1 VLGVFD
7 ASSEGPVLFVILGV
21 RTLGAHA
28 RSPAHDRFAVVT
40 NFRLLTHAI
49 IALALAGGLAS
60 RAAAQQL
67 SSGIDTANFDH
78 SVRPQDDF
86 YRYVNGGWLKTAQI
100 PADASSWGAFQ
111 ELRENSRNAL
121 HQLFEEASSSKA
133 KPRSPERQVGDLYAS
148 YMDSARVEQLGIKP
162 LAPELEA
169 IASLRSPAKL
179 PSAFAHFARLGV
191 NGPMGV
197 FVSADAKHSN
207 ENILQITQTGL
218 GLPDRD
224 YYLKQDAKMASA
236 RAAYVSYITQMLT
249 LAKQPDPEGAANR
262 ILALETEIATPQW
275 ERARTRDRNA
285 TYNKM
290 SLSELAAMTPSF
302 NWKSYLSAAGLS
314 KASDVVVR
322 QPDYIKSMDAI
333 LAKTPVSTWRE
344 YLTFHLLDAFAGVL
358 PAAFV
363 QANFVFHGKTLNGQ
377 QELAARWK
385 RAVDGTN
392 SNLGEA
398 AGTLYIA
405 KYFKPEAKAR
415 MDALVKNIINA
426 YRVGIDSLEWM
437 SPETKAQAKE
447 KLAHFKVK
455 IGAPDKPRDY
465 SSLTIKRD
473 DLFGNELRSREFEYE
488 DMASRLGKPVDKG
501 RWGMTAPTVNAQYN
515 SIANDITFPAGILQ
529 PPFFNVNADDAVN
542 YGAIGA
548 VIGHEI
554 CHGFDDQGR
563 KSDGEGNL
571 RDWWTGADAT
581 AYEARTSKLGA
592 EYDAINPIDDLHIN
606 GKLTMG
612 ENIGDL
618 SGLAQA
624 YRAYH
629 ISLNGKEAP
638 VIDGLTGDQRF
649 FMGFAQIWR
658 GKIRDD
664 ALRQQLLTNPHSPGD
679 YRAKVPLINNDEFES
694 TFKVQPGDKMYLPP
708 DERVKIW

>member
-1 VLGVFD
+1 VTQRTSALIKFIAVAALLSGTLVST
-7 ASSEGPVLFVILGV
+7 AS
-21 RTLGAHA
+21 AQ
-28 RSPAHDRFAVVT
+28 
-40 NFRLLTHAI
+40 
-49 IALALAGGLAS
+49 LA
-60 RAAAQQL
+60 
-67 SSGIDTANFDH
+67 SGIDTSNFDH

-86 YRYVNGGWLKTAQI
+86 YRYVNGGWLKRAQI

-111 ELRENSRNAL
+111 ELRENSRNAE
-121 HQLFEEASSSKA
+121 HQLFEDASKA
-133 KPRSPERQVGDLYAS
+133 NAPAGSPELKVGHLYAS
-148 YMDSARVEQLGIKP
+148 YMDSARVEKLGVAP
-162 LAPELEA
+162 LEPM
-169 IASLRSPAKL
+169 LRSISYLKVNSQLPAV
-179 PSAFAHFARLGV
+179 FAHFAKLGV
-191 NGPMGV
+191 PGPVGV
-197 FVSADAKHSN
+197 FVGADQKHST
-207 ENILQITQTGL
+207 ENILQVTQSGL
-218 GLPDRD
+218 GMPDRD
-224 YYLKQDAKMASA
+224 YYLKQDAKMVSA
-236 RAAYVSYITQMLT
+236 RAAYVAYITKLLT
-249 LAKQPDPEGAANR
+249 LAKQPDPAGAANR
-262 ILALETEIATPQW
+262 ILALETQIATPQW
-275 ERARTRDRNA
+275 ERARNRDRDA

-290 SLSELAAMTPSF
+290 TVSELAAMTPSY
-302 NWKSYLSAAGLS
+302 NWTRYLEQAGLG

-322 QPDYIKSMDAI
+322 QPDYVKALDPIFAS
-333 LAKTPVSTWRE
+333 TPLSTWRE
-344 YLTFHLLDAFAGVL
+344 YLTFHMIDDFADVL
-358 PAAFV
+358 PAPFV
-363 QANFVFHGKTLNGQ
+363 QANFEFRGHTLSGA
-377 QELAARWK
+377 QELAVRWK

-392 SNLGEA
+392 ETLGEA
-398 AGTLYIA
+398 AGTLYIQ

-415 MDALVKNIINA
+415 MDALVKNLINA
-426 YRVGIDSLEWM
+426 YSVGIDSLEWM

-465 SSLTIKRD
+465 STLVIKRD
-473 DLFGNELRSREFEYE
+473 DLFGNKVRSRQFQYA
-488 DMASRLGKPVDKG
+488 DVAGRLGKPVDNS

-515 SIANDITFPAGILQ
+515 ATANDITFPAGILQ

-554 CHGFDDQGR
+554 GHGFDDQGR

-571 RDWWTGADAT
+571 RDWWTADDAK
-581 AYEARTSKLGA
+581 AYQARTTKLGA

-624 YRAYH
+624 YRAYR

-649 FMGFAQIWR
+649 FIGFAQIWR

-679 YRAKVPLINNDEFES
+679 YRAMVPLVNNDAFE
-694 TFKVQPGDKMYLPP
+694 TTYNVQPGDKMYLAPA
-708 DERVKIW
+708 DRVKIW

>member
-1 VLGVFD
+1 MLQQTRQL
-7 ASSEGPVLFVILGV
+7 AQSLATAAIL
-21 RTLGAHA
+21 TAA
-28 RSPAHDRFAVVT
+28 
-40 NFRLLTHAI
+40 
-49 IALALAGGLAS
+49 IALPA
-60 RAAAQQL
+60 RAQQL
-67 SSGIDTANFDH
+67 SSGIDTTTFDR

-111 ELRENSRNAL
+111 ELRENSRNAE
-121 HQLFEEASSSKA
+121 HELFESASKA
-133 KPRSPERQVGDLYAS
+133 SGPAGSPERKVGDLYS
-148 YMDSARVEQLGIKP
+148 SFMDTARVDKLGAAP
-162 LAPELEA
+162 LAPELKSIGA
-169 IASLRSPAKL
+169 LKSSAQLPAT
-179 PSAFAHFARLGV
+179 FAHFARLGI
-191 NGPMGV
+191 NGPVGV
-197 FVSADAKHSN
+197 FVGADGKHST
-207 ENILQITQTGL
+207 ENIVQLSQSGL
-218 GLPDRD
+218 GMPDRD
-224 YYLKQDAKMASA
+224 YYLKDDPKMASA
-236 RAAYVSYITQMLT
+236 RAAYVAYITQMLT
-249 LAKQPDPEGAANR
+249 LAKQPDPAGAATR
-262 ILALETEIATPQW
+262 ILALETRLATPQW
-275 ERARTRDRNA
+275 ERARNRDRDA

-290 SLSELAAMTPSF
+290 TVAELAATTPSYS
-302 NWKSYLSAAGLS
+302 WKSYLDAAGLS
-314 KASDVVVR
+314 KATDVVVR
-322 QPDYIKSMDAI
+322 QPDYVKALDPIFTS
-333 LAKTPVSTWRE
+333 TPASTWRE
-344 YLTFHLLDAFAGVL
+344 YLTFKLIDNYADVL
-358 PAAFV
+358 ASPFV
-363 QANFVFHGKTLNGQ
+363 QARFAFRGKTLNGQ

-385 RAVDGTN
+385 QAVDGTN
-392 SNLGEA
+392 GTLGEA

-426 YRVGIDSLEWM
+426 YNVGIDSLEWM
-437 SPETKAQAKE
+437 SPETKAQAKD

-465 SSLTIKRD
+465 SALVIKRD
-473 DLFGNELRSREFEYE
+473 DLFGNEMRSNEFEYA
-488 DMASRLGKPVDKG
+488 DMTSRLGKPVDNT

-515 SIANDITFPAGILQ
+515 PSANDITFPAGILQ
-529 PPFFNVNADDAVN
+529 APFFNVNADDAVN

-554 CHGFDDQGR
+554 GHGFDDQGR

-571 RDWWTGADAT
+571 RDWWTTADAQN
-581 AYEARTSKLGA
+581 YQARTTKLGA
-592 EYDAINPIDDLHIN
+592 QYDAIVPIDNLHIN

-624 YRAYH
+624 YRAYR

-679 YRAKVPLINNDEFES
+679 YRALVPLVNNDVFET
-694 TFKVQPGDKMYLPP
+694 TFNVKPGDKMFLAPA
-708 DERVKIW
+708 DRVKIW

>member
-1 VLGVFD
+1 
-7 ASSEGPVLFVILGV
+7 VIQ
-21 RTLGAHA
+21 
-28 RSPAHDRFAVVT
+28 
-40 NFRLLTHAI
+40 NFRR
-49 IALALAGGLAS
+49 LALLLLAPLLVGGLAFS
-60 RAAAQQL
+60 AGAQQL
-67 SSGIDTANFDH
+67 TSGIDTSNFDH

-111 ELRENSRNAL
+111 ELRENSRNAE
-121 HQLFEEASSSKA
+121 HQLFEEASNAKA
-133 KPRSPERQVGDLYAS
+133 KAGAPERKVGDLYAS
-148 YMDSARVEQLGIKP
+148 YMDSARVEQLGTAP
-162 LAPELEA
+162 LAPELKT
-169 IASLRSPAKL
+169 IASLKSSAEL
-179 PSAFAHFARLGV
+179 PSTFAHFARLGV
-191 NGPMGV
+191 SSPLGV
-197 FVSADAKHSN
+197 FVNADAKHSS
-207 ENILQITQTGL
+207 ENILQVSQAGL

-262 ILALETEIATPQW
+262 ILALETEIAGPQW
-275 ERARTRDRNA
+275 ERARNRDRNA
-285 TYNKM
+285 TYNRM
-290 SLSELAAMTPSF
+290 TVAELAAMTPSF
-302 NWKSYLSAAGLS
+302 SWKSYLSASGLS
-314 KASDVVVR
+314 KANEVVVR
-322 QPDYIKSMDAI
+322 QPDYVKALDPI

-344 YLTFHLLDAFAGVL
+344 YLTFHLLDEFSEVL
-358 PAAFV
+358 PASFV
-363 QANFVFHGKTLNGQ
+363 QASFAFHGKTLNGQ
-377 QELAARWK
+377 EELAARWK

-392 SNLGEA
+392 STLGEA

-426 YRVGIDSLEWM
+426 YNVGIDSLEWM

-473 DLFGNELRSREFEYE
+473 DLFGNELRSREFEYA
-488 DMASRLGKPVDKG
+488 DMTSRLGKPVDKA

-515 SIANDITFPAGILQ
+515 SVANDITFPAGILQ
-529 PPFFNVNADDAVN
+529 PPFFNVSADDAVN

-554 CHGFDDQGR
+554 GHGFDDQGR

-571 RDWWTGADAT
+571 RDWWTAADAT
-581 AYEARTSKLGA
+581 AYEGRTSKLGA
-592 EYDAINPIDDLHIN
+592 QYDAITPIDDLHIN

-624 YRAYH
+624 YRAYR

-649 FMGFAQIWR
+649 FIGFAQIWR

-679 YRAKVPLINNDEFES
+679 YRAKVPLINNDVFET
-694 TFKVQPGDKMYLPP
+694 TFSVQPGDKMYLAPA
-708 DERVKIW
+708 DRVKIW